1 MNFLYMKS
9 TLGCLPILLE
19 QNPHWTLEF
28 LTYLLLSTCQCDF
41 SHNHFSFISLL
52 DTNAKHIHELILQI
66 NSISSA
72 ICIGE
77 TLMDSS
83 VSSYNPSCLGAMIVL
98 SLISWSIL
106 TELLWSDPVNLTNPS
121 ASTWKTNL
129 CRREACLSGVT
140 YLNSR
145 ECIFHLQEG
154 FDTLWIW
161 CFISGRYIN
170 AYTFISTTDSTSVLF
185 HVVCGPLSL
194 HWVSQVDEG
203 ITTITSEHMAFALCT
218 GPYSSN
224 ALLLGPCLHI
234 NVLFSWCPRLR
245 YEGFLYDPTIQ
256 GKRD

>member
-9 TLGCLPILLE
+9 TLGCSPILLE

-52 DTNAKHIHELILQI
+52 DTNAKHIHNLIFQI

-83 VSSYNPSCLGAMIVL
+83 SVSSNNPSCLGAMIVL

-106 TELLWSDPVNLTNPS
+106 TELLWSDPINLANPS
-121 ASTWKTNL
+121 ASTWKKNL

-140 YLNSR
+140 TSTVGNVY
-145 ECIFHLQEG
+145 
-154 FDTLWIW
+154 
-161 CFISGRYIN
+161 FISRR
-170 AYTFISTTDSTSVLF
+170 VLTHCEF
-185 HVVCGPLSL
+185 
-194 HWVSQVDEG
+194 D
-203 ITTITSEHMAFALCT
+203 AFYQAGT
-218 GPYSSN
+218 
-224 ALLLGPCLHI
+224 
-234 NVLFSWCPRLR
+234 
-245 YEGFLYDPTIQ
+245 
-256 GKRD
+256 